1 MLYPRASLQ
10 NKTYFHLYDFP
21 PALRP
26 RDFKAPSAWSDN
38 PADAEDQPW
47 HAFNAGA
54 ARSSVIEASRVND
67 DEPVMP
73 TPSGGELPTSPS
85 RSDQARQI
93 STDRPIPEYSD
104 NPLRTRVEGSGAGS
118 NSTRNNSTIGGND
131 TQHPTRV
138 RTEEPEPDLRNLLQ
152 RVQRL
157 ETSSTSLPCNGTSET
172 SLNLVAQ
179 QSGLQDAQIS
189 VHKTRVI
196 RWSHGLDAAQSEF
209 RIIIACFIAYTQPPG
224 SSDGVSS
231 LDTENE
237 TLVIQISN
245 LLQKCKNIARSLKVG
260 RPSRTLTGPG
270 FGLDAPSREFA
281 DTLAVLYFQSFE
293 STHRILHVPTFWTEY
308 QRYWAHPESASMG
321 LRLKVLLVVCIGS
334 SLYKP
339 KDADPGLR
347 NMVHQWI
354 YAAQMWLSG
363 PLEKDRLDIH
373 GLQIHCLTI
382 LAREIFS
389 VGGDLVWMSMG
400 SLVHRAM
407 QIGLHRDPKYL
418 PPMAI
423 MQAEVRR
430 RMWVTILEMLIQ
442 SSLDSAMPPRMSIDE
457 FDTAAPSN
465 INDDEICD
473 STTVLQPHP
482 RSTYTMTSMQLLLV
496 DSIPTRLRI
505 LQLLNGL
512 KPEILYLDVLALSS
526 EITTTCRASSSFM
539 KEHKKHGI
547 TSFHRNLLDYLI
559 RRFLIPLHLPFASKT
574 RTNPLFHHSLK
585 TSLETA
591 IAIISPEPDDNFSA
605 LMAMGGGLFK
615 EGLRSANTVISLE
628 LLAYVEG
635 QRLDGTLQ
643 RSSQYRELLKQHMR
657 DMILLSIERIRQG
670 ETNVKSHMFL
680 SMVMAQ
686 VEALETGAECELGIA
701 RAARDSLEFCHDLLL
716 TRDGAGVLL
725 AADDMGLT
733 PISYNDGQ
741 DAFGMD
747 FNFESF
753 LPDAGFF
760 PKKKMKILISGAG
773 IAGTSLALWLSKL
786 GHDITVVERFPS
798 LRATGLQI
806 DLRGHGI
813 EVMKRMGL
821 EKSFRS
827 KAAPEEG
834 LQIVDKT
841 GKRRAF
847 FPANKSENGEQSFT
861 TDWEIMR
868 GDLCRILY
876 DAGKERV
883 KYVFGMWI
891 KGLEETDVG
900 VDINFSDGR
909 SENFDL
915 VVGADGVGSHT
926 RKMMFGSGATDAFY
940 PCGGGKMYVAYFTAP
955 RPVQE
960 GERYIATM
968 FMATGKRGIM
978 VRRHNPHEI
987 QVYVG
992 GTTDSVR
999 LKNARRGNSEE
1010 EKEALAE
1017 VLYGAGWQ
1025 TEEIVRSMK
1034 NADDFYCERLGLI
1047 KLDCWSKGRM
1057 VLIGDAAHCPSAN
1070 TGMGT
1075 TSSMVGAYILAG
1087 EIGSHCGAEDTKDG
1101 LAVALKAYEEKFRPF
1116 MNQVQQGVLE
1126 DSEDG
1131 LMGSFM
1137 ATPLGVG
1144 IFNYLAAIMSFL
1156 KMNPAKWMLKE
1167 NVKDWDLP
1175 EYKELL
1181 RD

>member
-1 MLYPRASLQ
+1 
-10 NKTYFHLYDFP
+10 
-21 PALRP
+21 
-26 RDFKAPSAWSDN
+26 
-38 PADAEDQPW
+38 
-47 HAFNAGA
+47 
-54 ARSSVIEASRVND
+54 
-67 DEPVMP
+67 MP
-73 TPSGGELPTSPS
+73 TPPGGEFPTSPS
-85 RSDQARQI
+85 RLDQSRQ
-93 STDRPIPEYSD
+93 SRTDRPIPEYSD
-104 NPLRTRVEGSGAGS
+104 NPVRARVEGPGAGP
-118 NSTRNNSTIGGND
+118 NSTQNISTLGGND
-131 TQHPTRV
+131 IQRPSHA
-138 RTEEPEPDLRNLLQ
+138 RTEDPEPDLRNLLQ

-157 ETSSTSLPCNGTSET
+157 ETVPTSLPYNGKSET
-172 SLNLVAQ
+172 GPDLVAR

-189 VHKTRVI
+189 VNKTRVI
-196 RWSHGLDAAQSEF
+196 RWSHGLDAAQSEL
-209 RIIIACFIAYTQPPG
+209 RIIIACLIAYTQPRS

-237 TLVIQISN
+237 TLVVQISN

-270 FGLDAPSREFA
+270 FGLEAPSREFA

-293 STHRILHVPTFWTEY
+293 TTHRILHVPTFWTEY
-308 QRYWAHPESASMG
+308 QRYWGHPESASMG
-321 LRLKVLLVVCIGS
+321 LRLKILLVVGIGS

-373 GLQIHCLTI
+373 GLQLHCLTI

-389 VGGDLVWMSMG
+389 IGGDLVWMSMG

-407 QIGLHRDPKYL
+407 QMGLHRDPKYL
-418 PPMAI
+418 PPMSI

-430 RMWVTILEMLIQ
+430 RLWATILELLIQ
-442 SSLDSAMPPRMSIDE
+442 SSLDSAMPPRMSVDE

-465 INDDEICD
+465 INDDELDD
-473 STTVLQPHP
+473 STTVLHPHP
-482 RSTYTMTSMQLLLV
+482 KSTYTTTSMQLLLL

-512 KPEILYLDVLALSS
+512 KPEISYLDVLSLSS
-526 EITTTCRASSSFM
+526 EITTAYRASSSFM
-539 KEHKKHGI
+539 KRNQRHGI
-547 TSFHRNLLDYLI
+547 TPFHRNLLDYLI
-559 RRFLIPLHLPFASKT
+559 RRFLIPLHLPFASKA

-585 TSLETA
+585 TSLEAA
-591 IAIISPEPDDNFSA
+591 IAMISPEPDDDFSA

-628 LLAYVEG
+628 LLAHVEG

-657 DMILLSIERIRQG
+657 DMISLSIERIRQG

-680 SMVMAQ
+680 SMVIAQ

-701 RAARDSLEFCHDLLL
+701 RAARI
-716 TRDGAGVLL
+716 
-725 AADDMGLT
+725 M
-733 PISYNDGQ
+733 Q
-741 DAFGMD
+741 
-747 FNFESF
+747 
-753 LPDAGFF
+753 
-760 PKKKMKILISGAG
+760 ILISGAG
-773 IAGTSLALWLSKL
+773 IAGTSLAFWLSKL
-786 GHDITVVERFPS
+786 GHEITVVERFPS

-813 EVMKRMGL
+813 ERQKKGC
-821 EKSFRS
+821 RS
-827 KAAPEEG
+827 WTRQGNAGP
-834 LQIVDKT
+834 
-841 GKRRAF
+841 F
-847 FPANKSENGEQSFT
+847 FPANKSEKGEQSFT

-883 KYVFGMWI
+883 RYVFGMSI
-891 KGLEETDVG
+891 EGVEETDRGMEVR
-900 VDINFSDGR
+900 FSDRR
-909 SENFDL
+909 SERFDL
-915 VVGADGVGSHT
+915 VIGADGVGHT
-926 RKMMFGSGATDAFY
+926 RAKDVRIRATDAFY

-960 GERYIATM
+960 GEQYIATM
-968 FMATGKRGIM
+968 YMATGRRGIM

-999 LKNARRGNSEE
+999 FKNARRGDTGE

-1017 VLYGAGWQ
+1017 VLHGAGWQ
-1025 TEEIVRSMK
+1025 TEEIARSMK
-1034 NADDFYCERLGLI
+1034 DADDFYCERLGLV

-1057 VLIGDAAHCPSAN
+1057 VLAGDAAHCPSAN

-1087 EIGSHCGAEDTKDG
+1087 EIGRHCGSGDTKDG
-1101 LAVALKAYEEKFRPF
+1101 LAVALKAYEQKFRPF
-1116 MNQVQQGVLE
+1116 MDQVQQGVLE

-1137 ATPLGVG
+1137 ATPFGVG

-1167 NVKDWDLP
+1167 NVKDWDLSDY
-1175 EYKELL
+1175 EELL